1 MNFSKP
7 GRGLLGSALQRCG
20 LLRSRGFAPGFPRV
34 ELVYA
39 DLTFDRVCQ
48 RWLDAEIDRSWAH
61 EIRAKAQSFQEY
73 WDEEAPLLLG
83 TTVRE
88 IGAPFRNR
96 DATAVLTLC
105 PIPSMSV
112 PLLLNVRRFL
122 HGPTQGKP
130 QPMFLFSGLVFHEL
144 LHTYIGRYDRLESRL
159 VEKYSGEPLVV
170 LTHLHL
176 AALMKRV
183 YLKLGR
189 ADQLREIVARDS
201 ASEDPAYRRAW
212 QIVNDIEGHEAFVI
226 ELKSAQLGR
235 LDPAQPLAAPTQR
248 K

>member
-1 MNFSKP
+1 MNS
-7 GRGLLGSALQRCG
+7 
-20 LLRSRGFAPGFPRV
+20 GFPRV

-39 DLTFDRVCQ
+39 DLTFDRFCA
-48 RWLDAEIDRSWAH
+48 RWLNAEIDRSWAD
-61 EIRAKAQSFQEY
+61 EVRAKTQSFQKY

-83 TTVRE
+83 TTVLETGTPFHNRE
-88 IGAPFRNR
+88 
-96 DATAVLTLC
+96 ATAVLTLC

-112 PLLLNVRRFL
+112 PLLINVRRFL
-122 HGPTQGKP
+122 HGPTHGSP
-130 QPMFLFSGLVFHEL
+130 QPMYLFSALVFHEL
-144 LHTYIGRYDRLESRL
+144 LHTYIGRYDRLESKL
-159 VEKYSGEPLVV
+159 IEKYSGEPLVV

-189 ADQLREIVARDS
+189 ADQLRDAMARDS

-212 QIVNDIEGHEAFVI
+212 QIVNDIEGHEAFVG
-226 ELKSAQLGR
+226 ELRAAKLGR
-235 LDPAQPLAAPTQR
+235 LEPAPPLAGAPRR

>member
-7 GRGLLGSALQRCG
+7 GRGLLSSALQRCG
-20 LLRSRGFAPGFPRV
+20 LLRSPGFPQV

-39 DLTFDRVCQ
+39 DLTFDRICQ
-48 RWLDAEIDRSWAH
+48 RWLDAEIDRSWMD

-88 IGAPFRNR
+88 VGAPFRNR
-96 DATAVLTLC
+96 EATAVLTLC

-122 HGPTQGKP
+122 DGPTQGNP

-144 LHTYIGRYDRLESRL
+144 LHPYIGRYDRLESRL
-159 VEKYSGEPLVV
+159 VEKYSGEPLFV

-176 AALMKRV
+176 TALMKQV

-201 ASEDPAYRRAW
+201 ASEDTAYRRAW
-212 QIVNDIEGHEAFVI
+212 QIVNDIEGHEAFVS
-226 ELKSAQLGR
+226 ELKAAQLGR
-235 LDPAQPLAAPTQR
+235 LDPAPPLAPPQR

>member
-7 GRGLLGSALQRCG
+7 GGGLLGSAPQRPG
-20 LLRSRGFAPGFPRV
+20 LLRSPGLIPGCPRV

-39 DLTFDRVCQ
+39 DLTFDRFCQ
-48 RWLDAEIDRSWAH
+48 RWLDAEIDGRWVD

-73 WDEEAPLLLG
+73 WDEEAPRLLG

-88 IGAPFRNR
+88 VGAPFRNR

-122 HGPTQGKP
+122 DGPTQGNP

-144 LHTYIGRYDRLESRL
+144 LHTYIGRCDRLESKLIER
-159 VEKYSGEPLVV
+159 YAGEHLVV

-176 AALMKRV
+176 MALMKMV
-183 YLKLGR
+183 YLKLDR
-189 ADQLREIVARDS
+189 TEDLREIVAHDS
-201 ASEDPAYRRAW
+201 ASEEPAYRRAW
-212 QIVNDIEGHEAFVI
+212 QIVNDIEGHEAFVS
-226 ELKSAQLGR
+226 ELKSVELGR
-235 LDPAQPLAAPTQR
+235 LDPAQPLAAAPQR